1 MVRKPY
7 RKLPG
12 IFVVGKRAT
21 APSTGGDTGEKD
33 FKKKKSKSLQD
44 GLVHNYTYYTY
55 GLLVVFLLCRGG
67 GWFFSG
73 SFIND
78 WITFLLRCPNPKKPH
93 GDVIEMDPKHLT
105 PKKRSCSVTGSCSNI
120 LITAL

>member
-1 MVRKPY
+1 MGDDGAET
-7 RKLPG
+7 LPKASRD
-12 IFVVGKRAT
+12 FCCRETRNRTVNR
-21 APSTGGDTGEKD
+21 GDTGEKD

-105 PKKRSCSVTGSCSNI
+105 PKKEVVQ
-120 LITAL
+120 